1 MFGLRKI
8 RSMKRHVVILFVLCV
23 FYAFANQAVDDALQS
38 VIQNGCLSNPRAA
51 GQIEEW
57 GVPERLFQEP
67 SFTNL
72 VSILNQELVNCDFA
86 YVNALTGTVKRAAFV
101 AALTKCGNVA
111 YHDSLVRWFGQESL
125 PAAAN
130 VKVCKMFVFPLGTNM
145 EDYMDMHFDAPGI
158 SNVLNNVKHLH
169 QGAGDSADVAA
180 IDWILSGNSKASKM
194 EDVQSGLVDRVRDG
208 STLSHA
214 E

>member
-1 MFGLRKI
+1 MDREPIDASPCPVAGVPRRGLALMFGLRKI

-130 VKVCKMFVFPLGTNM
+130 VKVCTAILARRAKR
-145 EDYMDMHFDAPGI
+145 
-158 SNVLNNVKHLH
+158 NVTSPREAHP
-169 QGAGDSADVAA
+169 
-180 IDWILSGNSKASKM
+180 
-194 EDVQSGLVDRVRDG
+194 
-208 STLSHA
+208 TTF
-214 E
+214 

>member
-38 VIQNGCLSNPRAA
+38 VIQNGCLSNRRAA

-86 YVNALTGTVKRAAFV
+86 YVRGGINQMW
-101 AALTKCGNVA
+101 KCCL
-111 YHDSLVRWFGQESL
+111 SRFFG
-125 PAAAN
+125 AM
-130 VKVCKMFVFPLGTNM
+130 VW
-145 EDYMDMHFDAPGI
+145 
-158 SNVLNNVKHLH
+158 
-169 QGAGDSADVAA
+169 AGVS
-180 IDWILSGNSKASKM
+180 SC
-194 EDVQSGLVDRVRDG
+194 G
-208 STLSHA
+208 S
-214 E
+214 

>member
-1 MFGLRKI
+1 M
-8 RSMKRHVVILFVLCV
+8 
-23 FYAFANQAVDDALQS
+23 ADAATI
-38 VIQNGCLSNPRAA
+38 V
-51 GQIEEW
+51 
-57 GVPERLFQEP
+57 
-67 SFTNL
+67 
-72 VSILNQELVNCDFA
+72 
-86 YVNALTGTVKRAAFV
+86 
-101 AALTKCGNVA
+101 
-111 YHDSLVRWFGQESL
+111 
-125 PAAAN
+125 
-130 VKVCKMFVFPLGTNM
+130 M

-208 STLSHA
+208 STSSHA